1 MDKITIDGNKNCFV
15 IALFVKI
22 PIGTVGKRKNLCTK
36 SAYFTQKYDKNSL
49 EYNGTAYL
57 L

>member
-1 MDKITIDGNKNCFV
+1 MDKITIDGNKNSSV

-22 PIGTVGKRKNLCTK
+22 PIGPVGIRKNLCAK
-36 SAYFTQKYDKNSL
+36 NAYFMQKDDKISL
-49 EYNGTAYL
+49 KYNGTAYL